1 MSSRALYMIVVELMA
16 SMPPRNMQSMRSH
29 PKPWPTTMPSIIM
42 QKMMV
47 QADMT
52 GDTPIFTIFLNEKSS
67 PSENSRNITPMS
79 AHVFMLALSIT
90 DMV

>member
-1 MSSRALYMIVVELMA
+1 
-16 SMPPRNMQSMRSH
+16 
-29 PKPWPTTMPSIIM
+29 MPSIIM
-42 QKMMV
+42 QKMLV